1 MAGAG
6 TSSESS
12 GLSSPA
18 YAAERSHAGP
28 TIDSVA
34 VSTSAVTVSAA
45 LQGECS
51 ARPTRH
57 RRRVDFFGIRLAKRC
72 SIFASTARRRCLGP
86 PSCAPALV
94 ARSPVARSSDASQRS
109 LLLVRSSGVRPC
121 ALTGGLVT
129 AQAALSDTVGHRLI
143 TESTVEE
150 SGRASPRRRQPR
162 AQS

>member
-34 VSTSAVTVSAA
+34 VSTTAVTVSAA

-94 ARSPVARSSDASQRS
+94 ARSPVAAASDASQRS
-109 LLLVRSSGVRPC
+109 LR
-121 ALTGGLVT
+121 
-129 AQAALSDTVGHRLI
+129 
-143 TESTVEE
+143 
-150 SGRASPRRRQPR
+150 PRRRPSVLRCADGPDSVVTARRCPRRRHYRIQWVIGSSLIRGVWSRIANPR